1 LTTWRRLGRSH
12 YLQSVAVLGGGTIL
26 AQVIVVAASP
36 ILTRLYT
43 PSDFGLLAL
52 FLGVVGSVMPAVC
65 GKFEAAI
72 VVAKTVRE
80 SEQVLGIS
88 LLVALAVSLLAFL
101 GIWFYGDWLVQIID
115 AGGLGQQ
122 VLLIPLA
129 LFFGGVLK
137 SFNYYSNR
145 LGEYRVISQS
155 KILAAFISV
164 ALSIALGWFGLHYGL
179 LLGSVATTA
188 LVNLWL
194 LYNYRQRL
202 NIKLLCWNWR
212 KKILV
217 RRFRDFPL
225 YNASTGLLDGLTLA
239 LPVFFLSRYFP
250 DSVVGYYALMIR
262 VAMAPLHFLST
273 AVSQVNIKKV
283 ADMVQKHQP
292 VRPYLLKATLML
304 LIAVL
309 PLMLFLLLSAPPLF
323 ELLFGDEWRIAGTYL
338 KILIPGLALKFVA
351 STLSSTLGATG
362 HNRLG
367 ALWKVTAFV
376 VTFAAFLV
384 FAPRVG
390 VMEMFVVMLVID
402 LVLYSFYYL
411 LAWRAAGHPLAYK

>member
-1 LTTWRRLGRSH
+1 MTLWHRLRRSP
-12 YLQSVAVLGGGTIL
+12 YLQSIALLGSGTIL
-26 AQVIVVAASP
+26 GQVVVIAASP
-36 ILTRLYT
+36 VLTRLYT

-52 FLGVVGSVMPAVC
+52 FLGMVGCVMPAVC
-65 GKFEAAI
+65 GKFEVAM
-72 VVAKTVRE
+72 VVAKTTRE
-80 SEQVLGIS
+80 SEQLLGIS
-88 LLVALAVSLLAFL
+88 ILVAFMVSLLTFF
-101 GIWFYGDWLVQIID
+101 GVWVYRDWLVQIID
-115 AGGLGQQ
+115 AGGLGQW
-122 VLLIPLA
+122 VLLAPLA
-129 LFFGGVLK
+129 LFLGGVLR
-137 SFNYYSNR
+137 SFNYYSNC
-145 LGEYRVISQS
+145 LGEYQTLSRS

-179 LLGSVATTA
+179 LLSSIATTA

-262 VAMAPLHFLST
+262 VTMAPLGFLST
-273 AVSQVNIKKV
+273 AVSQVNLKKV

-309 PLMLFLLLSAPPLF
+309 PPMLFLLLSAPPLF

-351 STLSSTLGATG
+351 STLSSTFGATG

-376 VTFAAFLV
+376 VTLVAFLV